1 MAYTYLWD
9 APYLD
14 FSSEAIITYKKANTS
29 DKPKPAQFSITEGN
43 ALLSFDNPG
52 SYKVYAVDKGIRYE
66 RTINIHKIA
75 PSLEGSGLSEEDV
88 ERLKSDVVLQVKT
101 ALKDE
106 PYEVPEL
113 TINSVVERV
122 TEQVKTALKEEP
134 LEVPQPTIESVV
146 QRVTTQVNQQV
157 TAQVAE
163 QVRTALQEGGG
174 GGTGSGPSLVYN
186 DDGTFALG

>member
-14 FSSEAIITYKKANTS
+14 FSSEAVITYKKANTS

-52 SYKVYAVDKGIRYE
+52 SYRVYAVDKGIRYE

-88 ERLKSDVVLQVKT
+88 ERLKSDVASQ
-101 ALKDE
+101 
-106 PYEVPEL
+106 
-113 TINSVVERV
+113 V
-122 TEQVKTALKEEP
+122 TE
-134 LEVPQPTIESVV
+134 
-146 QRVTTQVNQQV
+146 QV

-163 QVRTALQEGGG
+163 QVKTAIQESCGG
-174 GGTGSGPSLVYN
+174 GGTGAGPSLVYN
-186 DDGTFALG
+186 DDGTFVLG